1 MRGWSCIF
9 SSPHARSVVGR
20 TQTWSFSDADEAEDI
35 AGRRAA
41 CGPPHSAFIRVVKRE
56 IYGISRNSSETQL
69 AFSSGN
75 YSINVAKVET
85 MEGWDL
91 NCWTELEDF
100 TNIGLAG

>member
-1 MRGWSCIF
+1 MLALCS
-9 SSPHARSVVGR
+9 GR
-20 TQTWSFSDADEAEDI
+20 TQTWGFLDADEAEDI

-69 AFSSGN
+69 AFSSAKC
-75 YSINVAKVET
+75 SVNVAKVET

-91 NCWTELEDF
+91 NC
-100 TNIGLAG
+100 

>member
-1 MRGWSCIF
+1 MRNDVPLLAPTENARIVMHIFISSCSL
-9 SSPHARSVVGR
+9 SSGR
-20 TQTWSFSDADEAEDI
+20 TQTWGFSDADEAEDI

-75 YSINVAKVET
+75 YSVNVAKVET
-85 MEGWDL
+85 MDE
-91 NCWTELEDF
+91 
-100 TNIGLAG
+100 